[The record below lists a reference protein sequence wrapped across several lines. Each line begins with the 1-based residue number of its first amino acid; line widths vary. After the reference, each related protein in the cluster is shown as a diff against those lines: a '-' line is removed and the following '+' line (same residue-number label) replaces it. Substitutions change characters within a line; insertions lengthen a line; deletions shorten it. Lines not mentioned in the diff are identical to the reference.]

1 MTDRLPVVVIGAGP
15 VGLAA
20 ASHLLERGETPL
32 VLEAGAE
39 AAASIRAWQ
48 HVRLF
53 SPWRYNIDRAAE
65 RLLHEAGWTA
75 PDPDALPTGR
85 DLREQYLLPLATET
99 PLANRIRYESKV
111 VAVGR
116 KGRDKMKTAGRD
128 ARPFVLKVESGDT
141 AEWVEARAV
150 IDASGTWRGPNPAG
164 ANGIAVPG
172 EEAFGAF
179 ITYGLPDVQGA
190 ARARYSGETTL
201 VVGSGH
207 SAMHVILDL
216 LTLQEDAPGTQIVW
230 AMRSAS
236 ITPDDFGGG
245 AGDAL
250 PARGALGERAY
261 AAIRGGRVRVTAP
274 FLTRA
279 IEASASGTTRLR
291 VLGEGREGDAALEVD
306 RLVVTTGFRPDLD
319 MLREVR
325 LDIDPVTESVADLA
339 PLIDPNVHSCGTVP
353 PHGVDEL
360 THPEE
365 GFFIAGMKS
374 YGRAPTFLLATGYE
388 QVRSIAAHLTGD
400 HEAAARIELNLPE
413 TGVCSAPALAGGT
426 GENGAA
432 SCCGLAPTVEPGAE
446 IATASATACCAPE
459 PVAEPAAEPAAALS
473 TGCCA

>member
-1 MTDRLPVVVIGAGP
+1 MTNRLPIAIIGAGP

-39 AAASIRAWQ
+39 AAASVRAWQ

-53 SPWRYNIDRAAE
+53 SPWRYNIDHAAE

-75 PDPDALPTGR
+75 PDPDELPTGR
-85 DLREQYLLPLATET
+85 DLREQYLLPLVTET
-99 PLANRIRYESKV
+99 PLSNHIRYESKV

-116 KGRDKMKTAGRD
+116 KGRDKMKTTGRD
-128 ARPFVLKVESGDT
+128 ARTFVLKVESGDT

-150 IDASGTWRGPNPAG
+150 IDASGTWRTPNPAG
-164 ANGIAVPG
+164 ANGIAVLG
-172 EEAFGAF
+172 EKAFGEF
-179 ITYGLPDVQGA
+179 ITYGLPDVQGNE
-190 ARARYSGETTL
+190 RPRYAGATTL

-216 LTLQEDAPGTQIVW
+216 LTLQESYPGTQIVW

-236 ITPDDFGGG
+236 STPDDFGGG
-245 AGDAL
+245 ADDAL

-261 AAIRGGRVRVTAP
+261 AAIRDGRVHVAAP

-279 IEASASGTTRLR
+279 VEANASGTTRLR
-291 VLGEGREGDAALEVD
+291 VLGEGREGDAALDVD
-306 RLVVTTGFRPDLD
+306 RLVVTTGFRPDLE

-325 LDIDPVTESVADLA
+325 IDIDPVTESVADLA

-426 GENGAA
+426 GGNGAA
-432 SCCGLAPTVEPGAE
+432 SCCKPAPTVEPAAE
-446 IATASATACCAPE
+446 IATASTTACCAPE
-459 PVAEPAAEPAAALS
+459 PVAEPAAEPAATLS

>member
-1 MTDRLPVVVIGAGP
+1 MTNRLPIAIIGAGP

-39 AAASIRAWQ
+39 AAASVRAWQ
-48 HVRLF
+48 HVQLF

-65 RLLHEAGWTA
+65 RLLQKEGWTA
-75 PDPDALPTGR
+75 PDPDSLPTGR
-85 DLREQYLLPLATET
+85 DLRERYLVPLVTET
-99 PLANRIRYESKV
+99 PLANHIRYESKV

-116 KGRDKMKTAGRD
+116 KGRDKMKTAGRGS
-128 ARPFVLKVESGDT
+128 RPFVLKVESGDT
-141 AEWVEARAV
+141 AKWVEAQAV
-150 IDASGTWRGPNPAG
+150 IDASGTWHSPNPAG

-172 EEAFGAF
+172 EEAFGSF
-179 ITYGLPDVQGA
+179 ITYGIPDVRVNE
-190 ARARYSGETTL
+190 RARFAGATTL

-216 LTLQEDAPGTQIVW
+216 LKLQEDAPGTQIVW
-230 AMRSAS
+230 AMRSTS
-236 ITPDDFGGG
+236 LTPDDFGGG
-245 AGDAL
+245 ADDAL
-250 PARGALGERAY
+250 PARGALGEHAY
-261 AAIRGGRVRVTAP
+261 AAFRDGRVRVAAP
-274 FLTRA
+274 FLARA
-279 IEASASGTTRLR
+279 IEANALGTTRLR
-291 VLGEGREGDAALEVD
+291 VLGEGHEEDAALDAD
-306 RLVVTTGFRPDLD
+306 RLVVATGFRPDLD

-353 PHGVDEL
+353 PHGVGEL

-413 TGVCSAPALAGGT
+413 TGVCNAPAPA
-426 GENGAA
+426 NGAGDSGA
-432 SCCGLAPTVEPGAE
+432 MSCCGPAPAVEPAE
-446 IATASATACCAPE
+446 TGCCTPE
-459 PVAEPAAEPAAALS
+459 PVAELTSEPATAAS

>member
-1 MTDRLPVVVIGAGP
+1 MTNRLPIAIIGAGP

-53 SPWRYNIDRAAE
+53 SPWRYNMDQAAR
-65 RLLHEAGWTA
+65 RLLQKEGWSA

-85 DLREQYLLPLATET
+85 DLREQYLLPLATDT
-99 PLANRIRYESKV
+99 PLADHIRYDSKV

-150 IDASGTWRGPNPAG
+150 IDASGTWRTPNPAG

-172 EEAFGAF
+172 EEAFGEF
-179 ITYGLPDVQGA
+179 ITYGLPDVQGNE
-190 ARARYSGETTL
+190 RAQYAGATTL

-216 LTLQEDAPGTQIVW
+216 LTLQEDVPGTQIVW

-245 AGDAL
+245 ADDAL

-261 AAIRGGRVRVTAP
+261 AAIRDGRVQVAAP

-339 PLIDPNVHSCGTVP
+339 PLIDPNIHSCGTVP

-413 TGVCSAPALAGGT
+413 TGVCSAPALVSGT

-432 SCCGLAPTVEPGAE
+432 SCCAPN
-446 IATASATACCAPE
+446 
-459 PVAEPAAEPAAALS
+459 PVSEPAAEPATASS